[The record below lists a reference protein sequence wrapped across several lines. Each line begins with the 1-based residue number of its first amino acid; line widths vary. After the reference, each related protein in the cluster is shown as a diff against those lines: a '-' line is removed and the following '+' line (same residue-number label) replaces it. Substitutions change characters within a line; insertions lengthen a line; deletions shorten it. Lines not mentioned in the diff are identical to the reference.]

1 MRKLKLISVQKNENL
16 SVVLE
21 KIHNN
26 NCRTVVVLNKK
37 KIVGVISE
45 GDIIKSLTYNKS
57 LNIVA
62 EKLMNKSFKFLK
74 TNDLDQAKKIFK
86 NTGIGLIPIL
96 KKYGVKKF
104 YNNSRYY
111 LNDQRVNINLF
122 SDNGWVK
129 IKIFPQKVK

>member
-1 MRKLKLISVQKNENL
+1 MKKLKSISVQKNENL

-74 TNDLDQAKKIFK
+74 TNDLVKQ
-86 NTGIGLIPIL
+86 
-96 KKYGVKKF
+96 KKF
-104 YNNSRYY
+104 
-111 LNDQRVNINLF
+111 
-122 SDNGWVK
+122 
-129 IKIFPQKVK
+129 

>member
-1 MRKLKLISVQKNENL
+1 MKKLKSISVQKNENL

-45 GDIIKSLTYNKS
+45 GDIIKSLTYNNS

-74 TNDLDQAKKIFK
+74 TNDLDSSKKNFK
-86 NTGIGLIPIL
+86 NTGIETNSNFK
-96 KKYGVKKF
+96 KKYG
-104 YNNSRYY
+104 
-111 LNDQRVNINLF
+111 
-122 SDNGWVK
+122 
-129 IKIFPQKVK
+129 IKS